1 MSRRQGERV
10 VVLGGGYAGTIA
22 ALRVAGRARRRAS
35 VTLVDP
41 KGTFV
46 QRLRLH
52 QVATGQRV
60 AAPSYAKLL
69 RRKVE
74 FVQDAGEVIDC
85 QRGLIELRSGSTALP
100 LTG

>member
-1 MSRRQGERV
+1 MKSGQTVRV
-10 VVLGGGYAGTIA
+10 VVVGGGYAGTIA

-41 KGTFV
+41 RESFV

-52 QVATGQRV
+52 QVATGQSIS
-60 AAPSYAKLL
+60 APPYKSLL

-74 FVQDAGEVIDC
+74 FVRD
-85 QRGLIELRSGSTALP
+85 TAQMD
-100 LTG
+100 